1 MQAILITLIGVLG
14 AGLFGVIAMIYYGFR
29 ADLSDLRADISDL
42 LDDNAALR
50 AEFKADNAALR
61 SELKADISDLRDDN
75 AALRTEFKADISD
88 LQGRQRRAAGRDGQA
103 GGSGPR
109 PRQQD
114 VRGVRRPRNAVQQQ
128 DRRPRSERFTEK
140 LATGL
145 ADLEVRLNNKIAVEI
160 SGIRHS
166 TAS

>member
-1 MQAILITLIGVLG
+1 MQAILITLVSVLG

-42 LDDNAALR
+42 RDDNAALR

-75 AALRTEFKADISD
+75 AALRAEMAKLVEAVHDLGSKMAVGFADLEMRFNNKIAD
-88 LQGRQRRAAGRDGQA
+88 LE
-103 GGSGPR
+103 
-109 PRQQD
+109 
-114 VRGVRRPRNAVQQQ
+114 VN
-128 DRRPRSERFTEK
+128 FTEK

-145 ADLEVRLNNKIAVEI
+145 ADLEVRLNNRIAVEI
-160 SGIRHS
+160 SGVRQS
-166 TAS
+166 TPG